1 MRILDGGCAENSTL
15 KILYLTPGQ
24 LSVRQTHRSMCVRS
38 LEKIAK
44 SKTMMAKLQKLYD
57 TKQFTRLIVDEVH
70 CVSQYGHDFRPGEM
84 QALEARKSTRFCL
97 DYKYLS
103 IFKRQ
108 FPKVSILG
116 LTATATMKV
125 IDDVRQIL
133 SIPRCVLFRAPFNRK
148 NLVYEVLHKPE
159 AGRDAL
165 HELVHCIRRRF
176 DQQSGECMAV
186 PRGCMWN

>member
-1 MRILDGGCAENSTL
+1 
-15 KILYLTPGQ
+15 
-24 LSVRQTHRSMCVRS
+24 
-38 LEKIAK
+38 
-44 SKTMMAKLQKLYD
+44 MMAKLQTLYE
-57 TKQFTRLIVDEVH
+57 TKRFTRLIVDEVH

-84 QALEARKSTRFCL
+84 QRLKASRPTWFPL

-133 SIPRCVLFRAPFNRK
+133 NIPRCILFRAPFNRK
-148 NLVYEVLHKPE
+148 NLLYEVLHKPE

-165 HELVHCIRRRF
+165 NELVHCIRRRF
-176 DQQSGECMAV
+176 DQQSGRCIAMPSERML
-186 PRGCMWN
+186 N